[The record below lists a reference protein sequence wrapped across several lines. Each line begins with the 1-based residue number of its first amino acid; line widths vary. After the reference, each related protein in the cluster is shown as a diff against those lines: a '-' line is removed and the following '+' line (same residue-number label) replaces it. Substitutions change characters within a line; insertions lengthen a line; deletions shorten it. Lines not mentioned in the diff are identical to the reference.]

1 MYATITGC
9 DSLRLGGAHRHGTKK
24 HSEENNNRGT
34 ALVSGVGDR
43 FRYCPQVPLGVICSH
58 SVGWLPNEIWKF
70 WVNSRVDIALMKRGF
85 KASRNAKLVIECQ
98 SHYHDSLEAQVR
110 DRKKAKLL
118 EKVGVPLIY
127 VRSVETDRRF
137 YRFYTPDE
145 NTEVF
150 YNIINQ
156 EGRTELETF
165 LTAILTL

>member
-1 MYATITGC
+1 MSYAYN
-9 DSLRLGGAHRHGTKK
+9 
-24 HSEENNNRGT
+24 SEEFDFNLEGDFIPDFENGEIINE
-34 ALVSGVGDR
+34 LEMIVMEIVEMILGDR

-70 WVNSRVDIALMKRGF
+70 WVNSRVDIAF
-85 KASRNAKLVIECQ
+85 ECQ
-98 SHYHDSLEAQVR
+98 SYYHDSLEAQVR